1 MTEIEHSEPALV
13 PVTNRAP
20 VRADSP
26 TFAELGVRA
35 ETVEALAKAGITR
48 AFAIQEYALPIALR
62 GTDLIGQAP
71 TGTGKTLG
79 FGLPLLEHVTASSEG
94 ADGKPQALVVVP
106 TRELG
111 LQVARDL
118 QAAGSTRGVRVLP
131 IYGGVAYE
139 PQVDALK
146 KGVEILVGTPGRLL
160 DLAKQ
165 KQLKLTSVTSL
176 VLDEADRM
184 LDLGFLDDVEKI
196 LAMLPAQRQTMLFS
210 ATMPDPIV
218 ALSRRFLHHPVT
230 IHAGHTADSGPSP
243 LTKQVVYRT
252 HPLNKVEM
260 VARILQARGR
270 GLTMIFTRT
279 KRAADRLAEDLDFRG
294 FAVAAVHGDL
304 GQGARERALRAFR
317 SGKIDVLV
325 ATDVAARGLD
335 VSGVTHVLN
344 YDCPEDPE
352 TYTHRIGRTGRAGA
366 TGVAVTFVDWEDMP
380 RWILIDKTLGL
391 GMPQPPET
399 YHTSAAL
406 YSDLDIP
413 ADISGTLPT
422 AERNRAGLAAE
433 VEEDLG
439 GGGRRRERGRG
450 SRRGRPESSGP
461 SGPSSPAGGEDRPKR
476 QRRRRRVGDDVS
488 GTPEAPAVD
497 SPRGGSPGAATED
510 DQAPRT
516 RSRRRRTI
524 AEPASTSPDAP
535 SGSAAASAPESAPA
549 SPVEALA
556 TPVEEAASTARSR
569 SRRRITE
576 SSAEEGSA
584 AAARSRGALGAPA
597 EDEPVAAPRSRRT
610 ADDETGTAP
619 RRRRTAAANG
629 DDEAG
634 TAPRGRRTAAVADD
648 ESVAEPVGDAPVTK
662 ARGRRAVA
670 EESVEAAEEG
680 ATTPRTRT
688 RRRATA
694 ETVAV
699 VETPAESGSDTVA
712 APKRTR
718 RRATA
723 PDAEATAPAA
733 GEVAA
738 AAEEAAPAR
747 TRRRA
752 APVAVPVFSDGSD
765 QGAVP
770 SESADADGESD
781 GDEPRRK
788 RRRGTRGNRGSGNG
802 SAEMTGGSEAGVG
815 TTA

>member
-1 MTEIEHSEPALV
+1 MTDIENNEPALV
-13 PVTNRAP
+13 AVTNRAP
-20 VRADSP
+20 VRPDSP

-35 ETVEALAKAGITR
+35 ETVEALAKAGINR

-79 FGLPLLEHVTASSEG
+79 FGLPILERVTAPGEG
-94 ADGKPQALVVVP
+94 ADGRPQALIVVP

-118 QAAGSTRGVRVLP
+118 AAAGSTRGVRVLP

-165 KQLKLTSVTSL
+165 KQLKLDSVKAL

-196 LAMLPAQRQTMLFS
+196 LAMLPEKRQTMLFS

-218 ALSRRFLHHPVT
+218 ALSRRFLSHPVT

-260 VARILQARGR
+260 VARILQARDR

-304 GQGARERALRAFR
+304 NQGARERALRAFR

-335 VSGVTHVLN
+335 VSGVTHVIN
-344 YDCPEDPE
+344 FDCPEDPE

-380 RWILIDKTLGL
+380 RWVLIDKSMGL
-391 GMPQPPET
+391 SMPQPPET
-399 YHTSAAL
+399 YHTSPAL

-413 ADISGTLPT
+413 TDVTSTLPT
-422 AERNRAGLAAE
+422 ADRSRAGLSAE

-439 GGGRRRERGRG
+439 GGSRRRREPGGGGRG
-450 SRRGRPESSGP
+450 GRERGGRSRGGSDSPA
-461 SGPSSPAGGEDRPKR
+461 PSSESGDSERPKR
-476 QRRRRRVGDDVS
+476 QRRRRRVDSDV
-488 GTPEAPAVD
+488 TPEVTSDDAAVSEDASSATAEERPA
-497 SPRGGSPGAATED
+497 
-510 DQAPRT
+510 RT
-516 RSRRRRTI
+516 RSRRR
-524 AEPASTSPDAP
+524 
-535 SGSAAASAPESAPA
+535 
-549 SPVEALA
+549 VA
-556 TPVEEAASTARSR
+556 T
-569 SRRRITE
+569 
-576 SSAEEGSA
+576 
-584 AAARSRGALGAPA
+584 
-597 EDEPVAAPRSRRT
+597 
-610 ADDETGTAP
+610 
-619 RRRRTAAANG
+619 
-629 DDEAG
+629 
-634 TAPRGRRTAAVADD
+634 
-648 ESVAEPVGDAPVTK
+648 
-662 ARGRRAVA
+662 
-670 EESVEAAEEG
+670 
-680 ATTPRTRT
+680 
-688 RRRATA
+688 
-694 ETVAV
+694 
-699 VETPAESGSDTVA
+699 
-712 APKRTR
+712 
-718 RRATA
+718 
-723 PDAEATAPAA
+723 
-733 GEVAA
+733 
-738 AAEEAAPAR
+738 
-747 TRRRA
+747 
-752 APVAVPVFSDGSD
+752 PVFSDGD
-765 QGAVP
+765 AAVAP
-770 SESADADGESD
+770 EAGSADSDSDSGSDDFSSDDDEGADR
-781 GDEPRRK
+781 PRRR
-788 RRRGTRGNRGSGNG
+788 RRRGGRGSRGSGSG
-802 SAEMTGGSEAGVG
+802 AASASASEGAASASTSEGAAPADMSGGSEAGVG